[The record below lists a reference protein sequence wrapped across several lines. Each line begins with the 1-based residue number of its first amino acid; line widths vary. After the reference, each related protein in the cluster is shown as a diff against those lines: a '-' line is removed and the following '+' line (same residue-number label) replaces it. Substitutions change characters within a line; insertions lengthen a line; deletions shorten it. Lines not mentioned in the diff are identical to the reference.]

1 MSKNAESLSIPIPD
15 SVIRFPPLHQ
25 CGSSVVIL
33 RVDPMWSGCFQ
44 TRCCCFI
51 SGFKQRVEQA
61 KASQISLQRQKNGHS
76 WTRRPR
82 AGLKHSLYQHGRN
95 SINIIDQRSGLDNLS
110 HEYTEE
116 NGCCFD
122 LLASTPPPLPPEFY
136 IDKSSLDVTELWKP

>member
-1 MSKNAESLSIPIPD
+1 MPPGGWCRCLKMLNHWVFQSQILW
-15 SVIRFPPLHQ
+15 VTIRFPPLHQ
-25 CGSSVVIL
+25 RGSSVVIL

-61 KASQISLQRQKNGHS
+61 KAPQISLQRQKNGHS

-95 SINIIDQRSGLDNLS
+95 SINIIDQRSGLDSLS

-122 LLASTPPPLPPEFY
+122 LLASTPPPPGVLHR
-136 IDKSSLDVTELWKP
+136 